1 MNRIKMIAETM
12 PIIPPNETSPL
23 SVGTVR
29 SIGYTLRSRE
39 LCDLFTECRRHEVN
53 KKHSPEIEVYNMLL
67 LWGIITKQRF
77 AALETHSN

>member
-1 MNRIKMIAETM
+1 MVCRHSTGVLLMEMNSARSAI
-12 PIIPPNETSPL
+12 
-23 SVGTVR
+23 

-53 KKHSPEIEVYNMLL
+53 KKHSPETEVYNMLL
-67 LWGIITKQRF
+67 LWAIFTKQRF

>member
-1 MNRIKMIAETM
+1 MNVYIQH
-12 PIIPPNETSPL
+12 N
-23 SVGTVR
+23 VGWVL

-53 KKHSPEIEVYNMLL
+53 KKHSPETEVYNMLL
-67 LWGIITKQRF
+67 LWGIFTKQRWF